1 MPFYFLPGKSQ
12 SGLDIPLNQEL
23 IEKGE
28 LLFLLSLLLCSFI
41 AFFILLLHLCDQL
54 QRNTTS
60 LWCSAQ
66 MTAVCSTAS
75 GSPSWTGSSPAV
87 DREALPQSQWWS
99 PVSGRA
105 QRRWVCAVTEAF
117 DRFGFFSLLFCL
129 QVVCPL
135 PLLGCLH
142 GGGWWDFL
150 WIQRWC
156 YRYNQHER
164 GGPAPDCCVRK
175 LRQVWISLK
184 LTVFTSGCVQR
195 EVFVLCFC
203 FIIHILQT
211 KPIYTFFSFL
221 IFVSIFQATKMIPY
235 LDTVSDYIYGIS
247 AQALKW
253 AVKLRPRWKNVKT
266 LCRPEVFWKRQT

>member
-117 DRFGFFSLLFCL
+117 DRFGFFSSF
-129 QVVCPL
+129 L
-135 PLLGCLH
+135 P
-142 GGGWWDFL
+142 
-150 WIQRWC
+150 
-156 YRYNQHER
+156 
-164 GGPAPDCCVRK
+164 
-175 LRQVWISLK
+175 
-184 LTVFTSGCVQR
+184 SGCVSAPA
-195 EVFVLCFC
+195 VGMLAWWWMVGLPLNSTMVLS
-203 FIIHILQT
+203 LQ
-211 KPIYTFFSFL
+211 
-221 IFVSIFQATKMIPY
+221 
-235 LDTVSDYIYGIS
+235 S
-247 AQALKW
+247 AW
-253 AVKLRPRWKNVKT
+253 ARRTSSGL
-266 LCRPEVFWKRQT
+266 LC

>member
-1 MPFYFLPGKSQ
+1 M
-12 SGLDIPLNQEL
+12 
-23 IEKGE
+23 
-28 LLFLLSLLLCSFI
+28 
-41 AFFILLLHLCDQL
+41 
-54 QRNTTS
+54 
-60 LWCSAQ
+60 
-66 MTAVCSTAS
+66 
-75 GSPSWTGSSPAV
+75 
-87 DREALPQSQWWS
+87 
-99 PVSGRA
+99 
-105 QRRWVCAVTEAF
+105 
-117 DRFGFFSLLFCL
+117 
-129 QVVCPL
+129 CPL

-266 LCRPEVFWKRQT
+266 LCRPEVFWKRQTWKLHWSSKLFVNIAPHWNRTKIFSRFHTTEWALRIWAKLFRVIVVNKSKLLCLKFIIYCWIHKKPLNRTWLQISKEFKLLILIHQVILFIHALRLGQCHTLTSWLSPLIA

>member
-1 MPFYFLPGKSQ
+1 MNRVFSSSRQRGFATKSVVITSLRQ
-12 SGLDIPLNQEL
+12 S
-23 IEKGE
+23 
-28 LLFLLSLLLCSFI
+28 
-41 AFFILLLHLCDQL
+41 
-54 QRNTTS
+54 TTS
-60 LWCSAQ
+60 MSLCCNWSLWSF
-66 MTAVCSTAS
+66 
-75 GSPSWTGSSPAV
+75 
-87 DREALPQSQWWS
+87 
-99 PVSGRA
+99 
-105 QRRWVCAVTEAF
+105 WV
-117 DRFGFFSLLFCL
+117 FFLFCL

-203 FIIHILQT
+203 FIIHIFQKKQNKTHLHFLFIFNICVNIPSYKDDDPLFRYRFWLYLQYISTSPKVSSET
-211 KPIYTFFSFL
+211 K
-221 IFVSIFQATKMIPY
+221 AKM
-235 LDTVSDYIYGIS
+235 
-247 AQALKW
+247 KEC
-253 AVKLRPRWKNVKT
+253 KNS
-266 LCRPEVFWKRQT
+266 L